1 MTVIKPT
8 KSVSGDGQDTK
19 TFTLGGKQGNHE
31 RENVESTGHEQNSK
45 EYGGHG
51 VHNLDKLA
59 RVLH

>member
-1 MTVIKPT
+1 M
-8 KSVSGDGQDTK
+8 Q

-59 RVLH
+59 RALH